1 MRPPLLMRPVPLR
14 KTSTMSDIARHNP
27 DRKLSDAVEYNG
39 LIYLAGQ
46 VAEKLSV
53 GMKEQTQDVLRQ
65 IDALLEKCGSNK
77 SRILTAT
84 VYVNDMKLKPQMDE
98 AWLAWVDR
106 RDPPAR
112 ATVQALLGSPD
123 TLVEIMCVA
132 AK

>member
-1 MRPPLLMRPVPLR
+1 MN
-14 KTSTMSDIARHNP
+14 DIIRHNP

-39 LIYLAGQ
+39 TVYLAGQ
-46 VAEKLSV
+46 VAEKLNV

-65 IDALLEKCGSNK
+65 IDDLLEKCGTNK
-77 SRILTAT
+77 SRLLTAT

-98 AWLAWVDR
+98 AWLAWVDPR
-106 RDPPAR
+106 NPPAR

>member
-1 MRPPLLMRPVPLR
+1 
-14 KTSTMSDIARHNP
+14 MSDIVRHDP
-27 DRKLSDAVEYNG
+27 DTKLSDAVEYNG
-39 LIYLAGQ
+39 LVYLAGQ
-46 VAEKLSV
+46 VAAKLNV

-65 IDALLEKCGSNK
+65 IDALLAKCGSGK

-106 RDPPAR
+106 SNPPAR
-112 ATVQALLGSPD
+112 ATVEVQLGSPD

-132 AK
+132 AKR

>member
-1 MRPPLLMRPVPLR
+1 MN
-14 KTSTMSDIARHNP
+14 DIIRHNP

-39 LIYLAGQ
+39 TVYLAGQ
-46 VAEKLSV
+46 VAEKLNV

-65 IDALLEKCGSNK
+65 IDDLLEKCGTNK
-77 SRILTAT
+77 SRLLTAT
-84 VYVNDMKLKPQMDE
+84 VYMNDMKLKPQMDE
-98 AWLAWVDR
+98 AWLAWVDPR
-106 RDPPAR
+106 NPPAR

>member
-1 MRPPLLMRPVPLR
+1 MN
-14 KTSTMSDIARHNP
+14 DIIRHNP

-39 LIYLAGQ
+39 AVYLAGQ
-46 VAEKLSV
+46 VAEKLNV

-65 IDALLEKCGSNK
+65 IDDLLNKCGTNK

-98 AWLAWVDR
+98 AWLAWVDPR
-106 RDPPAR
+106 NPPAR

>member
-1 MRPPLLMRPVPLR
+1 MN
-14 KTSTMSDIARHNP
+14 DIIRHNP

-39 LIYLAGQ
+39 AVYLAGQ
-46 VAEKLSV
+46 VAEKLNV

-65 IDALLEKCGSNK
+65 IDDLLEKCGTNK
-77 SRILTAT
+77 SRLLTAT

-98 AWLAWVDR
+98 AWLAWVDPR
-106 RDPPAR
+106 NPPAR